1 MHIDL
6 TYVVSKNVTSAIL
19 EINIIGSNEGK
30 YNYRI
35 TDAKDKLMMCGQF
48 EGKLT
53 RSCLYVG
60 SLLPGEYF
68 FQIEENSKET
78 FFVLGVL

>member
-1 MHIDL
+1 MHIAL
-6 TYVVSKNVTSAIL
+6 TYVVSKNVTSSIL
-19 EINIIGSNEGK
+19 EIDIIGSKDGK

-35 TDAKDKLMMCGQF
+35 TDTKDKIMMYGQF
-48 EGKLT
+48 EGKLNRT
-53 RSCLYVG
+53 CLYVG

-68 FQIEENSKET
+68 FQIEDNSKET